1 VATGSTSVPVPIARE
16 ASAKKQL
23 KKFLSRNF
31 YLCMS
36 LVMAGFVVWGFSRTV
51 DRNLLHSSTPKPA
64 LLWFHGAVFS
74 AWIVLFIAQSTLV
87 RVRKVKRVIFS
98 PER

>member
-1 VATGSTSVPVPIARE
+1 VATGSTSVPVPIERE
-16 ASAKKQL
+16 GSTTKQL

-31 YLCMS
+31 YFCMS

-51 DRNLLHSSTPKPA
+51 DRNLLHASPPKPA

-74 AWIVLFIAQSTLV
+74 AWVVLFMPYADLGW
-87 RVRKVKRVIFS
+87 RLK
-98 PER
+98 